1 MKYKKQGHCVYYAKY
16 HLVVTTRYRRKVIRG
31 GMGAYLRRCILSVQR
46 RYPEIGIIEV
56 NTHDD
61 HMHVLVSVPSKM
73 SVSQVVN
80 LIKSNTGRAMRKRF
94 TFLNK
99 VYKHNP
105 GIWFIGYF
113 ASTVGIDEAVIQ
125 RYIEHQGKED
135 SGQVELEF

>member
-1 MKYKKQGHCVYYAKY
+1 M
-16 HLVVTTRYRRKVIRG
+16 TTRYRRKVIKG
-31 GMGAYLRRCILSVQR
+31 GMGAYLQKCVLSVQR
-46 RYPEIGIIEV
+46 SYAKIGIREV
-56 NTHDD
+56 NTHED
-61 HMHVLVSVPSKM
+61 HMHVLVSIPPKM

-80 LIKSNTGRAMRKRF
+80 LIKSNTGRAMRERF

-105 GIWFIGYF
+105 GIWSIGYF

-125 RYIEHQGKED
+125 RYIEYQERED